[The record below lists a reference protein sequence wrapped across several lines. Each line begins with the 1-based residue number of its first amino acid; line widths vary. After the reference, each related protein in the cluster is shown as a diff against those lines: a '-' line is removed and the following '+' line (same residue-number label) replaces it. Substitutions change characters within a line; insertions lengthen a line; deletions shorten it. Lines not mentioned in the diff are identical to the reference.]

1 MATPTRA
8 NEPRSWTSGAV
19 TVRRRRHR
27 FIALSLVC
35 GLLIAAT
42 AVTTAAA
49 QGLVQLPGWDAFS
62 GPAYVDAAPGVD
74 QVGPVV
80 SGPTDDVER
89 PEDAAPAE
97 PADDGGTPADTDAI
111 DAAPGRES
119 GSAPEPGSVR
129 GEAPDVASPAS
140 EAAPEDEPAPT
151 EGPARRD
158 TPDGQDAEGSA
169 AVEVVVVQER
179 LRELGYLVGPADG
192 VQGQQTIAAVM
203 AFQRVN
209 DLQVDGVVGP
219 QTIAALEAPAREP
232 VLRGGPADRVE
243 VDLDRQILHLVEGG
257 ERVVTLK
264 VSSGNGAPYRTAS
277 GGTALARTPVGE
289 FVIERRI
296 HGVREA
302 RLGTLYDPLYF
313 HHGFAVH
320 GSLSVPSGP
329 ASSGCVRIARAD
341 AAWLIWQVPDGTA
354 VHLYGGTHVF
364 VPSA

>member
-1 MATPTRA
+1 MAIPTRS

-27 FIALSLVC
+27 FIALSLVG
-35 GLLIAAT
+35 GLVIAAT
-42 AVTTAAA
+42 AMTTAAA
-49 QGLVQLPGWDAFS
+49 QGLVQLPGWDALS

-74 QVGPVV
+74 HVGPVV
-80 SGPTDDVER
+80 AGPTDDVER
-89 PEDAAPAE
+89 PEEAASAE
-97 PADDGGTPADTDAI
+97 PADDGGTVAD
-111 DAAPGRES
+111 S
-119 GSAPEPGSVR
+119 
-129 GEAPDVASPAS
+129 EAPAEDPERQDASHGQDV
-140 EAAPEDEPAPT
+140 D
-151 EGPARRD
+151 GRD
-158 TPDGQDAEGSA
+158 ADGQDADASA

-209 DLQVDGVVGP
+209 DLRVDGVVGP
-219 QTIAALEAPAREP
+219 QTIAALEAPVREP

-243 VDLDRQILHLVEGG
+243 VDLDRQLLHLVDGG

-320 GSLSVPSGP
+320 GSLSVPAGP

-341 AAWLIWQVPDGTA
+341 AAWLIGQLPDGTP

-364 VPSA
+364 VPSP